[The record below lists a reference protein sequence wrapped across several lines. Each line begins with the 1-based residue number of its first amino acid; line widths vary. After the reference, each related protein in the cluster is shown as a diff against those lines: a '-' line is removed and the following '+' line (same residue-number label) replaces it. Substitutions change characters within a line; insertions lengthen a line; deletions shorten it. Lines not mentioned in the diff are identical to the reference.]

1 MDQRKSIEWYDR
13 QKKPNSSFRELLRN
27 NLDKTNPRRK
37 ERTRDEATK
46 LAKLETIAAK
56 LRCGENLQNRQLKIW
71 LSDDEYAA
79 IDPERTDFSPIRPQ
93 PPLPNQ

>member
-1 MDQRKSIEWYDR
+1 MDQRKSIEWYNH
-13 QKKPNSSFRELLRN
+13 QKKPNSSFRELLREH
-27 NLDKTNPRRK
+27 LDRTNPRRK
-37 ERTRDEATK
+37 ELTRDETTK
-46 LAKLETIAAK
+46 LAKLEGIAAK